1 MEERIVTCTRK
12 TKETD
17 ISLTLN
23 LDGSGKTDIHTG
35 IGFFDH
41 MRWEERRVGKEC
53 RSRWSPYH

>member
-1 MEERIVTCTRK
+1 MEERLVTCTRK

-35 IGFFDH
+35 IGFLIICWMGLQDMVCLISVFL
-41 MRWEERRVGKEC
+41 
-53 RSRWSPYH
+53 

>member
-23 LDGSGKTDIHTG
+23 LDGSGKQISIPALDFLIICWMG
-35 IGFFDH
+35 LQDMVCLISVFL
-41 MRWEERRVGKEC
+41 
-53 RSRWSPYH
+53 